1 MKSRLGNNP
10 LAALTSTG
18 KKNEF
23 AGRDIQLSIQKVPI
37 GELIPNPLNVQY
49 FKPLADDEMT
59 SLVENIRVN
68 GIHDPLIARRDKTLI
83 SGHNRLE
90 AAKKLGLT
98 HVPVR
103 FVLEDMSEQE
113 EIQFIVSDN
122 LLRRHL
128 STDEKIQLYRVLFP
142 NFDERINVRINAK
155 GLDNVQTLDVQ
166 PLNAAE
172 IAQATGQ
179 GVEAVRKQLQRAKE
193 KEKIVSPQREQDTA
207 SEREKL
213 SETIFKVSA
222 KAKALSEDDRKALAA
237 VLRKV
242 AREIATLST

>member
-23 AGRDIQLSIQKVPI
+23 AGRDIQLAIQKVPI

-103 FVLEDMSEQE
+103 FVLEDMSEQD
-113 EIQFIVSDN
+113 EIEFIVSDN

-179 GVEAVRKQLQRAKE
+179 SVEAVRKQLQRAKE
-193 KEKIVSPQREQDTA
+193 KIVTPQREQGTA
-207 SEREKL
+207 SERAKL